1 MADLTRVDEESR
13 ETVDPAVTL
22 EVAAW
27 VGRLVRTLKTCRLYD
42 EANPTVVRFREDLA
56 TSLTAF
62 LSGRDGLRL
71 DVGSSTLSHSGQIV
85 QIARSREDNLA
96 GVLHRDG
103 IRSLTIA
110 SGIDASELDTLVD
123 LLLQVTSPAGGD
135 DDLVTLL
142 WDTNL
147 PHVVLETVP
156 VEGEADGGA
165 EDSTPEESATA
176 WPQQDSGAAQ
186 PATTASP
193 QAADA
198 ARSDD
203 WATEERTVDL
213 EHAWDELESVAL
225 SEIAR
230 FQEEHEKSS
239 GEDIVTHIL
248 GILEDCRRLELG
260 PEDRKALTSFTPRL
274 LRESLGLGQWEN
286 ATEALGL
293 LRGYDPEW
301 SVEEFCAN
309 LCGPFA
315 LTTRKL
321 VAAVDR
327 QDQKGVEVF
336 LALAREFGAALA
348 PWLMQVLADSQ
359 QMRVRRP
366 LARTIAELL
375 PGQPERIIPWLSDER
390 WYVVRNAVHILGWIG
405 GNDIAGYLQAVA
417 DHPESRVRREIV
429 AALGQVES
437 DSSRPI
443 LMNMLKN
450 ADAQLF
456 TTILQQLAMD
466 EDDGIAMML
475 LEFLRADSFAVRST
489 AEQRALYMALATRG
503 EAVLPALEA
512 ELFESGGLFSRRPD
526 SNRQAIALCIARI
539 ATPQAR
545 AILERGAR
553 SNRAPI
559 RKACLIAGAPEQPQ

>member
-1 MADLTRVDEESR
+1 MADQTPVDQESR
-13 ETVDPAVTL
+13 ETLDPAVTQ

-56 TSLTAF
+56 TSLAAF
-62 LSGRDGLRL
+62 LAGREGLRL

-85 QIARSREDNLA
+85 QMARSREDNLA

-110 SGIDASELDTLVD
+110 SGIEASELDRLVD
-123 LLLQVTSPAGGD
+123 LLLQVTSPGGD

-142 WDTNL
+142 WDANL
-147 PHVVLETVP
+147 PHVALETVP

-165 EDSTPEESATA
+165 EDSAPDDSSTA
-176 WPQQDSGAAQ
+176 WPRQESRSAQ
-186 PATTASP
+186 PAAAAS
-193 QAADA
+193 AEAGGA

-203 WATEERTVDL
+203 WDTEERTVDL
-213 EHAWDELESVAL
+213 EHAWDELETSAL

-230 FQEEHEKSS
+230 FQEEHEKGS

-248 GILEDCRRLELG
+248 RMLEDCGGTELN
-260 PEDRKALTSFTPRL
+260 PEDRKALTSFAPRL
-274 LRESLGLGQWEN
+274 LRESLGLGQWGN
-286 ATEALGL
+286 ATEALRL

-301 SVEEFCAN
+301 SIDEFCAN

-321 VAAVDR
+321 VAVVDR
-327 QDQKGVEVF
+327 QDQKSVDAF
-336 LALAREFGAALA
+336 LALAREFGAPLA

-429 AALGQVES
+429 AALSQVDR

-443 LMNMLKN
+443 LMNMLKS

-456 TTILQQLAMD
+456 TTILHQLAMD
-466 EDDGIAMML
+466 EDDEIAVML
-475 LEFLRADSFAVRST
+475 LELLRADSFAARST

-503 EAVLPALEA
+503 ETVLPALEA
-512 ELFESGGLFSRRPD
+512 ELFEAGGLFSRRPD

-539 ATPQAR
+539 GTPQAR

-553 SNRAPI
+553 SKSAPI
-559 RKACLIAGAPEQPQ
+559 RKACLIAGAPEQP